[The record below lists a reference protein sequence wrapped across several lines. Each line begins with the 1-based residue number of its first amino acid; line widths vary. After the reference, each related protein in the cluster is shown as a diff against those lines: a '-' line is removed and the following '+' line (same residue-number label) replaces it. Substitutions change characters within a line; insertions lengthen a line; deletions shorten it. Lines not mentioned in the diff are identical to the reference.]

1 MTQMPPHSLGTLPPG
16 TADSTFRP
24 DLLRGKHALITGGGS
39 GINLGIAQSFA
50 AHGCA
55 VTLLGRN
62 LEKAQT
68 AAQGIVAS
76 GGRALGVSADVR
88 DFAALQAAVAQAIE
102 THGDFDIVLA
112 GAAGN
117 FPAPVDGISPNGFK
131 TVVDI
136 DLLGTYNTIKAAA
149 PHLKAPGGS
158 VLCISAYGIPVPMQ
172 AHVVAAKAG
181 VDALTRTL
189 AVEWGL
195 RGIRV
200 NGIIPGPIDGTEG
213 MARLAPDE
221 KSRSMVASSVPLGRM
236 GIPQDIANAALFLV
250 SDAASYVT
258 GVILPVDGGQ
268 NMLGGAPQ
276 YQAFQQMG
284 FGQMGGGAK

>member
-1 MTQMPPHSLGTLPPG
+1 MTLKPG
-16 TADSTFRP
+16 TPESTFRP
-24 DLLRGKHALITGGGS
+24 DLLAGKHALITGGGS

-62 LEKAQT
+62 LEKAQN
-68 AAQGIVAS
+68 AAAS
-76 GGRALGVSADVR
+76 IREAGGRALGVSADVR
-88 DFAALQAAVAQAIE
+88 DFAALEAAVAAATTE
-102 THGDFDIVLA
+102 FGDFDIVLA

-149 PHLKAPGGS
+149 PHLKTPGGN
-158 VLCISAYGIPVPMQ
+158 VLSISAYGVPIPMQ

-181 VDALTRTL
+181 VDALTQTL

-195 RGIRV
+195 RGVRV
-200 NGIIPGPIDGTEG
+200 NAIIPGPIDGTEG

-221 KSRSMVASSVPLGRM
+221 RTRRQFMSTVPLGRF
-236 GIPQDIANAALFLV
+236 GAPQDIANAALFLV

-276 YQAFQQMG
+276 YQMMQQMG
-284 FGQMGGGAK
+284 LLLTGKPESPKAE

>member
-1 MTQMPPHSLGTLPPG
+1 MTLPPG
-16 TADSTFRP
+16 TPDSTFRP
-24 DLLRGKHALITGGGS
+24 DLLADKHALITGGGS
-39 GINLGIAQSFA
+39 GINFGVAQSFA

-55 VTLLGRN
+55 VTLLGRSLDRTQN
-62 LEKAQT
+62 
-68 AAQGIVAS
+68 AARNIVEA

-88 DFAALQAAVAQAIE
+88 DFAALEAAVAQACAAF
-102 THGDFDIVLA
+102 GRLDIVLA

-136 DLLGTYNTIKAAA
+136 DLLGTFNTIKAAA
-149 PHLKAPGGS
+149 PHLKTPGGN
-158 VLCISAYGIPVPMQ
+158 VLSISAYGMPVPMQ

-195 RGIRV
+195 RGVRV
-200 NGIIPGPIDGTEG
+200 NAIVPGPIGGTEG
-213 MARLAPDE
+213 MARLAPDDQA
-221 KSRSMVASSVPLGRM
+221 RAAVTRTVPLGRL
-236 GIPQDIANAALFLV
+236 GQPQDIANAALFLV

-276 YQAFQQMG
+276 YEMMQQLG
-284 FGQMGGGAK
+284 LNRPPTGTAE

>member
-1 MTQMPPHSLGTLPPG
+1 MTQPHDPST
-16 TADSTFRP
+16 TFRP
-24 DLLRGKHALITGGGS
+24 DLLTGKHALITGGGS
-39 GINLGIAQSFA
+39 GINLGIARSFA

-55 VTLLGRN
+55 VTILGRN
-62 LEKAQT
+62 LEKAQN
-68 AAQGIVAS
+68 AARGIEEA

-88 DFAALQAAVAQAIE
+88 DFAALQAAAQA
-102 THGDFDIVLA
+102 GVDAFGPLDIVIA

-131 TVVDI
+131 SVVDI
-136 DLLGTYNTIKAAA
+136 DLLGTYNTIKACA
-149 PHLKAPGGS
+149 PHLRLPGANILS
-158 VLCISAYGIPVPMQ
+158 ISAYGVPVPMQ

-181 VDALTRTL
+181 VDALTQTL

-195 RGIRV
+195 RGVRV
-200 NGIIPGPIDGTEG
+200 NAIIPGPIDGTEG

-221 KSRSMVASSVPLGRM
+221 RTRRQFIDTVPLGRF
-236 GIPQDIANAALFLV
+236 GVPQDIANAALFLV

-276 YQAFQQMG
+276 YAMYLRMQQAQG
-284 FGQMGGGAK
+284 

>member
-1 MTQMPPHSLGTLPPG
+1 MTLPAG
-16 TADSTFRP
+16 TPDSTFRP
-24 DLLRGKHALITGGGS
+24 DLLAGKHALITGGGS

-62 LEKAQT
+62 LDKAQR
-68 AAQGIVAS
+68 AAQGIVQA

-88 DFAALQAAVAQAIE
+88 DYAAMEAAVAKAVAE
-102 THGDFDIVLA
+102 FGALDIVLA

-117 FPAPVDGISPNGFK
+117 FPAPVDGISPNGFR

-136 DLLGTYNTIKAAA
+136 DLIGTYHTIKAAA
-149 PHLKAPGGS
+149 PHLNTPGGN
-158 VLCISAYGIPVPMQ
+158 VLSISAYGVPVPMQ

-181 VDALTRTL
+181 VDQLTRTL
-189 AVEWGL
+189 AIEWGL

-200 NGIIPGPIDGTEG
+200 NAIIPGPIDGTEG

-221 KSRSMVASSVPLGRM
+221 KTRQRFMGTVPLGRF
-236 GIPQDIANAALFLV
+236 GVPQDIANAALFLV

-276 YQAFQQMG
+276 YQMYQQMG
-284 FGQMGGGAK
+284 LALPGKKEG

>member
-1 MTQMPPHSLGTLPPG
+1 MTQPHDPST
-16 TADSTFRP
+16 TFRP
-24 DLLRGKHALITGGGS
+24 DLLNGKHALITGGGS
-39 GINLGIAQSFA
+39 GINLGIARSFA
-50 AHGCA
+50 GHGCA
-55 VTLLGRN
+55 VTILGRN
-62 LEKAQT
+62 LEKAQN
-68 AAQGIVAS
+68 AARSIGEA

-88 DFAALQAAVAQAIE
+88 DFAALQAAAQAGVE
-102 THGDFDIVLA
+102 AFGPLDIVLA

-136 DLLGTYNTIKAAA
+136 DLLGTYNTIKACA
-149 PHLKAPGGS
+149 PHLRVPGGNILS
-158 VLCISAYGIPVPMQ
+158 ISAYGVPVPMQ

-181 VDALTRTL
+181 VDALTQTL

-195 RGIRV
+195 RGVRV
-200 NGIIPGPIDGTEG
+200 NAIIPGPIDGTEG

-221 KSRSMVASSVPLGRM
+221 KTREQFTRTVPLGRF
-236 GIPQDIANAALFLV
+236 GLPQDIANAALFLV

-276 YQAFQQMG
+276 YQMYQQMG
-284 FGQMGGGAK
+284 LALPKG

>member
-1 MTQMPPHSLGTLPPG
+1 MTQPHDPAT
-16 TADSTFRP
+16 TFRP

-39 GINLGIAQSFA
+39 GIGLGIAQSFA

-55 VTLLGRN
+55 VTILGRN
-62 LEKAQT
+62 LEKAQN
-68 AAQGIVAS
+68 AARGIEEA

-88 DFAALQAAVAQAIE
+88 DFAALQAAAQAGVD
-102 THGDFDIVLA
+102 TFGPLDIVLA

-136 DLLGTYNTIKAAA
+136 DLLGTYNTIKACA
-149 PHLKAPGGS
+149 PHLKTPGGT
-158 VLCISAYGIPVPMQ
+158 VLSISAYGVPVPMQ

-181 VDALTRTL
+181 VDALTQTL

-195 RGIRV
+195 RGVRV
-200 NGIIPGPIDGTEG
+200 NAIIPGPIDGTEG

-221 KSRSMVASSVPLGRM
+221 RTRAAFARTVPLGRF
-236 GIPQDIANAALFLV
+236 GVPQDIANAALFLV

-276 YQAFQQMG
+276 YQMYLQMG
-284 FGQMGGGAK
+284 AGKREA